1 MGRRAHW
8 FALFVDRNHGDAM
21 DRFAR
26 KELKH
31 APGPRPDASP
41 LADTPWRRDERAE
54 RFGNPF
60 FTIYEDQAWN
70 RRAERHFPYGL
81 VSFRNRAVGILPLE
95 PDGRVWL
102 VGQHRYATG
111 EFSWELPMGGV
122 PPGMSLLD
130 GAKKELKEETGLEA
144 DYWEPLLQRV
154 HLSNSVTDELG
165 CVFLARELTEG
176 SMAPEASEEL
186 WVITTPL
193 EDAVAAVL
201 DGRITDSLTVAG
213 LLALAARA
221 GELMPGPAGSTP

>member
-1 MGRRAHW
+1 M
-8 FALFVDRNHGDAM
+8 L
-21 DRFAR
+21 RFSR
-26 KELKH
+26 MELKY

-41 LADTPWRRDERAE
+41 LADTPWRRDQRVE
-54 RFGNPF
+54 RFSNPF
-60 FTIYEDQAWN
+60 FTIHEDQAWN
-70 RRAERHFPYGL
+70 RRANRHFPYGII
-81 VSFRNRAVGILPLE
+81 SFRNRAVGILPLE

-102 VGQHRYATG
+102 VGQHRYATD

-122 PPGMSLLD
+122 PPEMTLLD
-130 GAKKELKEETGLEA
+130 GAKKELKEETGLWA
-144 DYWEPLLQRV
+144 AHWEPLLQRV

-165 CVFLARELTEG
+165 AVFLARGLTEG
-176 SMAPEASEEL
+176 AMAPEASEEL

-221 GELMPGPAGSTP
+221 QDFGLDPSVFASAGAGS